1 MSRSSQHR
9 VLSILLMA
17 PLCASLP
24 FAADAQDSFGQ
35 RGQGQSRPAQA
46 NNPPP
51 RMPAGQAGDGSSAP
65 REQAPPASAGL
76 YAVDGDTSAMRGS
89 SNEMQD
95 FGVAPTQ
102 QLRPS
107 NELGGPTPT
116 SIPGGRV
123 IGTQQLAQLL
133 QGGQANI
140 LLLHAYGSMQHLPG
154 AIPVGPAAQGGSF
167 DDPVQREFGQYLQ
180 QITNGDQ
187 SRALVFYCGGVRCW
201 GSYNAA
207 LRAMH
212 MGYRNVAW
220 YRGGIEAWQ
229 QAGLPVL
236 TAGGPA
242 SEQGAGQ
249 QQPQPGASSQ
259 W

>member
-1 MSRSSQHR
+1 MCLPRSNR
-9 VLSILLMA
+9 ILCLLLLA
-17 PLCASLP
+17 PLWGGVPGAVG
-24 FAADAQDSFGQ
+24 AQDSFG
-35 RGQGQSRPAQA
+35 RPGQGQQRPPQ
-46 NNPPP
+46 
-51 RMPAGQAGDGSSAP
+51 SVS
-65 REQAPPASAGL
+65 PPAPMPEARPYDGRESSQGSAQPVSSGL
-76 YAVDGDTSAMRGS
+76 HMNQGNTSAARGA
-89 SNEMQD
+89 SNEAQD
-95 FGVAPTQ
+95 FGVAPTRN
-102 QLRPS
+102 LRPS
-107 NELGGPTPT
+107 HELGGPTPT

-140 LLLHAYGSMQHLPG
+140 LLLHAYGGMQHLPG

-180 QITNGDQ
+180 QATGGDQ
-187 SRALVFYCGGVRCW
+187 ARAMVFYCGGVQCW

-207 LRAMH
+207 LRAIH

-236 TAGGPA
+236 TAGSP
-242 SEQGAGQ
+242 QG
-249 QQPQPGASSQ
+249 QPPSSQ
-259 W
+259 QSSAAQQW